1 MSEIRV
7 DTISEKTSANGVSI
21 DGLTIKDGGI
31 TATTGAIVFN
41 EASADLDF
49 RVESNGQTHMLFV
62 DGGSDHVNIAG
73 GGTDGGGVLNV
84 FSADNT
90 TTLSLIGTD
99 SDASA
104 GPILSLE
111 RSNNSAATN
120 DEIGKILFKAQNAA
134 NETIEYCEIRTD
146 INDATD
152 GSEDGRFI
160 IQTIDGGS
168 AGRSRMEIVGTETI
182 FNQDSADIDFR
193 VESNSYAHCL
203 FVDGGNDR
211 VGVGED
217 SDIGGL
223 FRVSLGDSGV
233 TSVSANAQGII
244 IEDNANAGMTIATP
258 NDAAASIFFADPE
271 DNNVGEIQY
280 NHSSNHLAFNVNAAE
295 HFRIASNGDLTATD
309 TSIGSNSDSRLKE
322 NIADFTYDISKFK
335 QFEAKTFDWKNPEE
349 HNGKTDNRGFIAQEV
364 AAIDDYWIDLTSI
377 DSEREDAKLIP
388 ADADGNHNAYTLKL
402 GKKDAMY
409 ISVIQQL
416 IERIET
422 LEAEVTALKG

>member
-1 MSEIRV
+1 MV
-7 DTISEKTSANGVSI
+7 VQQ
-21 DGLTIKDGGI
+21 
-31 TATTGAIVFN
+31 VV
-41 EASADLDF
+41 
-49 RVESNGQTHMLFV
+49 VE
-62 DGGSDHVNIAG
+62 
-73 GGTDGGGVLNV
+73 
-84 FSADNT
+84 
-90 TTLSLIGTD
+90 
-99 SDASA
+99 
-104 GPILSLE
+104 
-111 RSNNSAATN
+111 
-120 DEIGKILFKAQNAA
+120 
-134 NETIEYCEIRTD
+134 
-146 INDATD
+146 
-152 GSEDGRFI
+152 
-160 IQTIDGGS
+160 
-168 AGRSRMEIVGTETI
+168 MEIVGTETI

-349 HNGKTDNRGFIAQEV
+349 HNGKTGNRGFIAQEV
-364 AAIDDYWIDLTSI
+364 AAIDDYWTDEVSI
-377 DSEREDAKLIP
+377 DPEREDAKLVP

>member
-21 DGLTIKDGGI
+21 DGVTIKDGGI
-31 TATTGAIVFN
+31 SATTGSIVFN
-41 EASADLDF
+41 EASADVDF

-111 RSNNSAATN
+111 RSANSAATN

-322 NIADFTYDISKFK
+322 NIAGFTYDISKFK